1 MISMVL
7 NNMPVPPKAVAEAAR
22 VALDRRRKAPVSKKG
37 GTLVGVARARD
48 LSARRNIPLQTIN
61 RMISFFAR
69 HDTPAERRNRRVDPN
84 GRASISWGLWGGNP
98 GRTWAN
104 SVKRREE

>member
-1 MISMVL
+1 
-7 NNMPVPPKAVAEAAR
+7 
-22 VALDRRRKAPVSKKG
+22 
-37 GTLVGVARARD
+37 
-48 LSARRNIPLQTIN
+48 LQTIN